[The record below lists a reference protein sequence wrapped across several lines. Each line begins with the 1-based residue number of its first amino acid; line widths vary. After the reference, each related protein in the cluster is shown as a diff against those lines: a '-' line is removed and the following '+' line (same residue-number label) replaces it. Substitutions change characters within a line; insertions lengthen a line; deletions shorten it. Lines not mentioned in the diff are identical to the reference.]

1 MSEEPARQSSGLLQ
15 SLKKLIFED
24 SPEPSVPES
33 SVKSMPP
40 SVETQPIRNVTINP
54 NIDLNQNP
62 TILPL
67 TDVKQMKVKVLEIL
81 ERLNEPGLDFFEV
94 WNAAAQM
101 GSVDASS
108 IKAAYTSL
116 KYVDKTLDKE
126 KLVTSARKYA
136 DSLKTIIDKES
147 SQKQLQKQSI
157 EQNQVS
163 EKANLII
170 EIESIER
177 NIEQL
182 QQQLNAKQKELKN
195 INSKYEPQLKD
206 IDHKIAIGN
215 TAVTEVINDINTAIS
230 IIETNIN

>member
-1 MSEEPARQSSGLLQ
+1 MSEEPARQSFGLLQ

-62 TILPL
+62 TVLPL

-147 SQKQLQKQSI
+147 SQKRLQKQSI

-163 EKANLII
+163 EKANLTS

>member
-136 DSLKTIIDKES
+136 DSLKTVIDKES

-163 EKANLII
+163 EKANLTS